1 MTASTLEP
9 GRCYWITAAEHLLAA
24 PQATREIRDAA

>member
-9 GRCYWITAAEHLLAA
+9 GRCYRITAAEHLLTA
-24 PQATREIRDAA
+24 PQAIRQIRDAA